1 MGHPVNW
8 FQISGKNGK
17 KLEAFYKK
25 VFAWKMNTM
34 PGAPM
39 ALVDAEPG
47 GIAGG
52 VGASQDR
59 TASITVYVSVSDVV
73 EHLKLITQAGGSP
86 AMPPM
91 DLPSGMGAIAGFLDP
106 EGNWVGLWQP
116 DPLKGGAKAGAPKAV
131 KPSKKTAAK
140 TSSKTQAPG
149 SKGAAKAGPAKKA
162 AKKKAA
168 PKGKKASKK

>member
-25 VFAWKMNTM
+25 VFAWKMNSM

-47 GIAGG
+47 GIPGG
-52 VGASQDR
+52 VGASQDG
-59 TASITVYVSVSDVV
+59 TASVAVYVSVSDVV

-116 DPLKGGAKAGAPKAV
+116 DPLRAGAKAAAPKA
-131 KPSKKTAAK
+131 KKTAGKAASKAK
-140 TSSKTQAPG
+140 TSGSKASSKT
-149 SKGAAKAGPAKKA
+149 AATKKTV
-162 AKKKAA
+162 KKKAA

>member
-8 FQISGKNGK
+8 FQIAGKNGK
-17 KLEAFYKK
+17 KLETFYKK
-25 VFAWKMNTM
+25 VFAWKMNSM

-47 GIAGG
+47 GIPGG
-52 VGASQDR
+52 VGASQDG
-59 TASITVYVSVSDVV
+59 TASVTVYVSVSDVV

-86 AMPPM
+86 VMPPM

-116 DPLKGGAKAGAPKAV
+116 DPLKAGAKAAVPRAAKKLPSKAAAGAKAGSKA
-131 KPSKKTAAK
+131 AAK
-140 TSSKTQAPG
+140 TA
-149 SKGAAKAGPAKKA
+149 PAKKTV
-162 AKKKAA
+162 KKKAT
-168 PKGKKASKK
+168 PKAKRASKK